1 MKVKKLVQGVGVNDA
16 DYAIQKFETIGY
28 VDGKQ
33 KQKLVW
39 VCPFYR
45 VWIHMLERCYSTK
58 YQERQPTYV
67 ECIVSDNWLKFS
79 NFKAWMMTQ
88 NWEGQQLDKDIL
100 FEGNK
105 IYSPE
110 TCVFVTQAV
119 NKFTTDRG
127 AARGKWLIGA
137 CWHKQTEKFRARCR
151 NPFTKKQ
158 EYLGLFTCE
167 QQAHEAWLTRKIEL
181 AHELAAVQTDPRV
194 AKALINRY
202 SILQAINI
210 EH

>member
-39 VCPFYR
+39 VCPFYQ
-45 VWIHMLERCYSTK
+45 VWKHMLERCYSTK

-88 NWEGQQLDKDIL
+88 NWEGLQLDKDIL

-110 TCVFVTQAV
+110 TCIFVTQAV

-127 AARGKWLIGA
+127 AARGKWLIGVSWNKA
-137 CWHKQTEKFRARCR
+137 TGKFQSRCC

>member
-16 DYAIQKFETIGY
+16 DYVIKKLETIGY
-28 VDGKQ
+28 VGGKQ
-33 KQKLVW
+33 KQKQVW
-39 VCPFYR
+39 VCPFYET
-45 VWIHMLERCYSTK
+45 WKHMLERCYSTK
-58 YQERQPTYV
+58 YQERQPAYV
-67 ECIVSDNWLKFS
+67 KCTVSDSWLKFS

-88 NWEGQQLDKDIL
+88 NWEGMQLDKDIL

-137 CWHKQTEKFRARCR
+137 YWHKQTEKFQAKCC

-181 AHELAAVQTDPRV
+181 AHELAAVQEDPRV

-202 SILQAINI
+202 SRLQAINI